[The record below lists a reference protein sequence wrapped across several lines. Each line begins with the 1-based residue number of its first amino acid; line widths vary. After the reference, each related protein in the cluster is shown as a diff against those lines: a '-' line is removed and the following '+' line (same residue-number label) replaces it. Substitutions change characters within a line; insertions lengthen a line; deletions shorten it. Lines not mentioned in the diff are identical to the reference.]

1 MDQNNQVGQLNDT
14 DIPTPNEALQEFQS
28 YGGHIT
34 TFNTFGHDPLG
45 QRPDL
50 MTEREERFYQQFP
63 QFDEIF
69 HTTVNGDYSL
79 IRSGILCV
87 IGISK
92 QLEAQL

>member
-1 MDQNNQVGQLNDT
+1 
-14 DIPTPNEALQEFQS
+14 
-28 YGGHIT
+28 
-34 TFNTFGHDPLG
+34 
-45 QRPDL
+45 
-50 MTEREERFYQQFP
+50 MTEREEQFYQQFP

-87 IGISK
+87 TGISK